1 MLALLLRR
9 AAREPEL
16 EELRDLRASTKV
28 RARVRARVRVGLGLG
43 LGFAS

>member
-28 RARVRARVRVGLGLG
+28 RLSLNPTCIPT
-43 LGFAS
+43 LP